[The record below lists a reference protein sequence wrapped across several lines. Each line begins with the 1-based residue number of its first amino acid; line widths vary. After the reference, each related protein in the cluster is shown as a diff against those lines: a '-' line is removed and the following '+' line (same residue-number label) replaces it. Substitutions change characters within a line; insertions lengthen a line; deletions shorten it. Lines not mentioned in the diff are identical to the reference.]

1 MASSENFILIIII
14 GLYLSVSG
22 CAQPVSDNPGLAK
35 FSEYTF
41 TTSNHSDLIC
51 EYYGTENFLRHT
63 KMPHFTNLSLMS
75 TPIKITCSKDYHWD
89 KIIILTPLRTF
100 NLLDRLVLGQ
110 NVTLQNAVYTKASVG
125 RVAGLPRKLHI
136 VLRRNSFKNI
146 EERDLYYA
154 QEVAFVEQNWD
165 KILSK
170 LEENCQNT
178 KSDTK
183 KFSSSITSDAC
194 QKAKKQISKLRKNDL
209 MILEV
214 QRRGSQME

>member
-1 MASSENFILIIII
+1 M
-14 GLYLSVSG
+14 
-22 CAQPVSDNPGLAK
+22 
-35 FSEYTF
+35 
-41 TTSNHSDLIC
+41 
-51 EYYGTENFLRHT
+51 
-63 KMPHFTNLSLMS
+63 
-75 TPIKITCSKDYHWD
+75 
-89 KIIILTPLRTF
+89 
-100 NLLDRLVLGQ
+100 LGQ

-170 LEENCQNT
+170 LDENCQNT

-209 MILEV
+209 MAIEV

>member
-1 MASSENFILIIII
+1 MASSKNFILILII
-14 GLYLSVSG
+14 GLYLSVLG

-41 TTSNHSDLIC
+41 TTSNHPDLIC
-51 EYYGTENFLRHT
+51 EYYGAEIFSRHT
-63 KMPHFTNLSLMS
+63 KIPHYTNLSLMS
-75 TPIKITCSKDYHWD
+75 TPIKIKCSKKYHWD

-125 RVAGLPRKLHI
+125 RVSGLPRKLHI

-154 QEVAFVEQNWD
+154 EEVAFVEQNWD
-165 KILSK
+165 RVSSK
-170 LEENCQNT
+170 LDENCRNT
-178 KSDTK
+178 KNNTK
-183 KFSSSITSDAC
+183 EFSSSMNIIAC
-194 QKAKKQISKLRKNDL
+194 QKAKKQITKLRKNDL
-209 MILEV
+209 MKLEV
-214 QRRGSQME
+214 QRRGSQIE